1 MVKSSKHIEKKQ
13 EFEKFAREE
22 IKEKPDISANLIIE
36 KAQKKG
42 IGIRRKDA
50 LKIIRQIKGKR
61 KKPHSKKY
69 IPKKYRRKIIVDY
82 YPFYFGKLKFEFFDQ
97 FGEWNEGWIT
107 TKLRK
112 TKKEVYSEMWYY
124 EQRIMYDYKID
135 VQRFLE
141 VIYGMYGKKYGKP
154 EILEKNTYIPKS

>member
-1 MVKSSKHIEKKQ
+1 MVKKNKSKQKKI

-42 IGIRRKDA
+42 IGIRRKEA
-50 LKIIRQIKGKR
+50 LKIIRQIKHKKR
-61 KKPHSKKY
+61 KKHSEKY
-69 IPKKYRRKIIVDY
+69 IPRKYRKKIIVDY

-107 TKLRK
+107 TKLCK
-112 TKKEVYSEMWYY
+112 TKKEVYSQMWYY
-124 EQRIMYDYKID
+124 EQRIMYDYKIE

-141 VIYGMYGKKYGKP
+141 VIYGLYGKKYGKP
-154 EILEKNTYIPKS
+154 EILEKNEYIPK